1 METQLFAVQ
10 APTTQ
15 ALILASVVFA
25 ILVYLPSLDQRLKL
39 AKLPLFG
46 SHSSG
51 EKQRQF
57 FLTSAEKI
65 YTDGYRKFR
74 DTVYRITSWD
84 DSAVI
89 VVPPSM
95 LPELR
100 KLPDDVLSFYEA
112 NSLTLES
119 KYTGI
124 DGDLSV
130 LAHSVTADLTPA
142 LTRLN
147 SEIFEEIGIA
157 MERFLPRCDD
167 STGVQIYDILASI
180 VAQASGRLF
189 VGPELCRNS
198 DYIDCAVK
206 YSLEV
211 FTAINAIKKMRPW
224 LRPLLASRAPEVKLL
239 RDRERRATDIMSSVI
254 RQRQEAEKADPAWQ
268 KPEDMMQWMMARSDE
283 SLAGLANRQLV
294 LTFAAIHTTTTVA
307 TNVIYTLAATPEY
320 IPELRE
326 EVRSVLAENGG
337 VLTTKALQQMFKL
350 DSYMREV
357 NRYYPIGLSNS
368 SPCSA

>member
-1 METQLFAVQ
+1 
-10 APTTQ
+10 
-15 ALILASVVFA
+15 
-25 ILVYLPSLDQRLKL
+25 
-39 AKLPLFG
+39 
-46 SHSSG
+46 
-51 EKQRQF
+51 
-57 FLTSAEKI
+57 
-65 YTDGYRKFR
+65 
-74 DTVYRITSWD
+74 
-84 DSAVI
+84 
-89 VVPPSM
+89 
-95 LPELR
+95 
-100 KLPDDVLSFYEA
+100 
-112 NSLTLES
+112 
-119 KYTGI
+119 
-124 DGDLSV
+124 
-130 LAHSVTADLTPA
+130 
-142 LTRLN
+142 
-147 SEIFEEIGIA
+147 